1 MNNHF
6 STRRRGVVLIKGI
19 FSNRFSPA
27 GGDFGITRLFLRPQR
42 VKKGISG
49 LFFVA
54 KNGISGI
61 K

>member
-1 MNNHF
+1 MF
-6 STRRRGVVLIKGI
+6 LSCGW
-19 FSNRFSPA
+19 
-27 GGDFGITRLFLRPQR
+27 DFGITRLFLRPQR